1 MATSSIS
8 ISPAVPKL
16 NPHVQ
21 DVMALIGWNEKAFVP
36 IANEENRTLMD
47 AIRVLEHDKQKKS
60 GIQEQLGERVIWLKQ
75 HVENSQGDIQRNLVL
90 IFLFDIYGA
99 ILLI

>member
-1 MATSSIS
+1 MATSMT

-36 IANEENRTLMD
+36 IANDENRQLMD
-47 AIRVLEHDKQKKS
+47 AIRVLEHGKENKCGLK
-60 GIQEQLGERVIWLKQ
+60 EQLGERVIWLKQ
-75 HVENSQGDIQRNLVL
+75 HVENSQGDLQRNLV
-90 IFLFDIYGA
+90 INI
-99 ILLI
+99 